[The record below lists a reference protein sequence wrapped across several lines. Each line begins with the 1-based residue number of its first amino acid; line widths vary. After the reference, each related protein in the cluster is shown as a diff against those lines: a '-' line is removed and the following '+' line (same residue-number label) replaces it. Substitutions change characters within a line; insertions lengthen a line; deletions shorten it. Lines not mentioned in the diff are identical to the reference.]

1 MDPLTYAV
9 LSFIVVGGVACVTGV
24 LLLRWWSPVQRQRL
38 QRPQHEAGA
47 SSILRWEGRAR
58 AGWQRT
64 LERIARAFGTRDS
77 ARLSRARMRLMW
89 AGYHD
94 PRAVQFFFGAK
105 VGCAILIG
113 YAYFLYGVALQRS
126 LPHVLPISF
135 ILTVLGFLFPNF
147 WLHNRIQARQ
157 RDVVNALPDVLDLLM
172 LCVESGLA
180 FMAAIARIAEQPEM
194 RRSPLHQEMLRM
206 HHEVSA
212 GRPRQ
217 ESLRAL
223 GERTGAQEV
232 KSLVGAFIQTEQLG
246 TSLGKTLR
254 VYADSARVQRR
265 LRAEERAQLVPVKM
279 LFPTV
284 CFLLPAFF
292 LVSLAPTLLT
302 LLETLKAIGPR

>member
-9 LSFIVVGGVACVTGV
+9 FSFILVAGVTYVGGV
-24 LLLRWWSPVQRQRL
+24 LLFRWWSPVQRERL
-38 QRPQHEAGA
+38 QQPQPKDGA
-47 SSILRWEGRAR
+47 SSIVRWEDRTK

-64 LERIARAFGTRDS
+64 LERLARALGPRDS
-77 ARLSRARMRLMW
+77 ARLSRARQRLVW

-113 YAYFLYGVALQRS
+113 YAYILYGVALQQAV
-126 LPHVLPISF
+126 PHVLPISV

-172 LCVESGLA
+172 VCVEAGMA
-180 FMAAIARIAEQPEM
+180 FNAAVARVAERPEM
-194 RRSPLHQEMLRM
+194 RHSPLHQEMLRM
-206 HHEVSA
+206 HQEVSA

-217 ESLRAL
+217 EALRGL
-223 GERTGAQEV
+223 GERTGVREV
-232 KSLVGAFIQTEQLG
+232 KTMVGAFIQTEQLG

-254 VYADSARVQRR
+254 IYADSARVQRR
-265 LRAEERAQLVPVKM
+265 LRAEERAHLVPVKM

-292 LVSLAPTLLT
+292 LVTLAPTLLT
-302 LLETLKAIGPR
+302 ILETLKGIGPK